1 MSIFNFQF
9 GEFENVSPN
18 WFDWFSLFLQITITA
33 GSIYFA
39 YYLGERIYK
48 RDRKNK
54 FEEEKLNVKSENDL
68 FKNNL
73 IELNKNILVQ
83 IRFLNEYITNK
94 DFRLKLTPAL
104 QVNFLQ
110 FLNLKSL
117 YTQGNDNI
125 ERINNLLSSL
135 YSIEKITNSL
145 SKELN
150 TYISK
155 FNVQENKFYGYRLA
169 YYKKFFEY
177 SNLRAVEMIIENG
190 IKKWKYA
197 EQDIFMNEYAKLRNE
212 TIGNADGTANRKF
225 VDENFLKPLID
236 LANKYIPEDY
246 NAIEIH
252 DISNEAHSAYQN
264 MENLTSIHFK
274 AIESHLRILE
284 DTKDEIEAY
293 LK

>member
-1 MSIFNFQF
+1 MAIFNFQF
-9 GEFENVSPN
+9 GDFENVSPN
-18 WFDWFSLFLQITITA
+18 WFDWLSLVSQLIITA
-33 GSIYFA
+33 TSIYFA

-54 FEEEKLNVKSENDL
+54 FEEEKLNVQAENDL

-83 IRFLNEYITNK
+83 IGFLNEYLTNR
-94 DFRLKLTPAL
+94 DFKLKLTPAL

-110 FLNLKSL
+110 FLNLKSV
-117 YTQGNDNI
+117 YNQENGNIDQ
-125 ERINNLLSSL
+125 INNLLSSL

-155 FNVQENKFYGYRLA
+155 FNIQENKFYSYRLA

-177 SNLRAVEMIIENG
+177 SNLRAVDMIVENG
-190 IKKWKYA
+190 VKKWKYA
-197 EQDIFMNEYAKLRNE
+197 DQDKFMIEYAKLRNE
-212 TIGNADGTANRKF
+212 TIGNADGTANRDLLDEKF
-225 VDENFLKPLID
+225 LLPLIH

-252 DISNEAHSAYQN
+252 DIANEAHSAFQN
-264 MENLTSIHFK
+264 MENLTFIHFK
-274 AIESHLRILE
+274 SIESHLKILE
-284 DTKDEIEAY
+284 DTKNDIEEY
-293 LK
+293 LI